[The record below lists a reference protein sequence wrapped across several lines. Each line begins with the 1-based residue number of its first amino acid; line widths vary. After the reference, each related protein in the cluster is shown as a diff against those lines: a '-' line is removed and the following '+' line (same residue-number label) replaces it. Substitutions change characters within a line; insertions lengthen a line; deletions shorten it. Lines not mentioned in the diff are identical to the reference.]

1 MKVERHLDSV
11 HVRYAQLNEA
21 LRRSKVESWQQQFFS
36 LENIDALT
44 KFETEKLIK
53 AINSP
58 PVELKEAERQSLQL
72 MESKLISHID
82 QMNMDDILSR
92 IERLPVMIQRQL
104 YDALSERLV
113 LIIDKGVI

>member
-1 MKVERHLDSV
+1 M
-11 HVRYAQLNEA
+11 NEA

-58 PVELKEAERQSLQL
+58 PVELKKAERQSLQL
-72 MESKLISHID
+72 MENKLISHID
-82 QMNMDDILSR
+82 QMSMDDILNR

-113 LIIDKGVI
+113 FDN